1 MGKNKIKQLL
11 NFIDENECDK
21 ILSGNYNQE
30 ILNTK
35 IYEEIQKHF
44 PIKFKG
50 YIPSGFIDIKL
61 NEYQVDQKYHDFKS
75 NDDNYISFMIQ
86 LNNDYNEG
94 YFQFLINDGE
104 SYFQVN
110 HGAGHLVLFFSNL
123 KQRTTPVKSGIKK
136 TLSGKI
142 LLIKDKDV
150 KNTLI

>member
-1 MGKNKIKQLL
+1 M
-11 NFIDENECDK
+11 DK
-21 ILSGNYNQE
+21 ILVLDFGSQYSHLICRRIRE
-30 ILNTK
+30 FSVFAELVPYDIS
-35 IYEEIQKHF
+35 YEEIQKHF

-136 TLSGKI
+136 TL
-142 LLIKDKDV
+142 
-150 KNTLI
+150 

>member
-1 MGKNKIKQLL
+1 
-11 NFIDENECDK
+11 
-21 ILSGNYNQE
+21 
-30 ILNTK
+30 
-35 IYEEIQKHF
+35 
-44 PIKFKG
+44 
-50 YIPSGFIDIKL
+50 
-61 NEYQVDQKYHDFKS
+61 
-75 NDDNYISFMIQ
+75 MIQ